1 MLIHYMRKQR
11 DNKCMGTGAYGE
23 TQKGEGQT
31 NGGEGRILRK
41 INSFCEI
48 LNKMSQRGGGEGPL
62 RFKLVAKEG
71 LLRHRF

>member
-41 INSFCEI
+41 INSFCEMI
-48 LNKMSQRGGGEGPL
+48 IQKNLTDINNINNQYYINNSKMGE
-62 RFKLVAKEG
+62 
-71 LLRHRF
+71 

>member
-23 TQKGEGQT
+23 TQKGKGQT

-41 INSFCEI
+41 INSFCEMI
-48 LNKMSQRGGGEGPL
+48 IQKTRTDISNINNQYYINNSKMGE
-62 RFKLVAKEG
+62 
-71 LLRHRF
+71 